1 MFKRKY
7 PLVYFFQNLSAWADK
22 NIQGDIP
29 QMVMMAISGLSQDS
43 IVIFLFKS
51 FCELS
56 IFYDFLFFFFLWGVC
71 VCMFMCM
78 CACMCVAVCAFMCM
92 GMCAHMCVQ
101 MEMLSQTHSVYKASP
116 PEVTPPGVYTASGG
130 LNSSPRA
137 HGKAFNCCI
146 SSRSALLHDF

>member
-7 PLVYFFQNLSAWADK
+7 PVDYFFQNLSAWADK

-56 IFYDFLFFFFLWGVC
+56 IFYDFLFFVFLWGVC
-71 VCMFMCM
+71 VCMFKESQKHSIMIS
-78 CACMCVAVCAFMCM
+78 VTRKEKEPLTLQISVSW
-92 GMCAHMCVQ
+92 
-101 MEMLSQTHSVYKASP
+101 MLLMFTVNR
-116 PEVTPPGVYTASGG
+116 
-130 LNSSPRA
+130 L
-137 HGKAFNCCI
+137 
-146 SSRSALLHDF
+146 SATRK